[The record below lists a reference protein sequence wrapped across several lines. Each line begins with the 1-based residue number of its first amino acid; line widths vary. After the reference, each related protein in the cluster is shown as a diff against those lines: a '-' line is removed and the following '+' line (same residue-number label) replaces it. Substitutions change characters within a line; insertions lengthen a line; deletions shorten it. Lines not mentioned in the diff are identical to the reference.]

1 MYKYMNRVLNGLTD
15 IGLPGTVPTDLAKL
29 LPADPY
35 DPAIEIMAGVRA
47 YFQGMHRVFIG
58 YLTPL

>member
-1 MYKYMNRVLNGLTD
+1 MYKYMNKVLNGLTD

-47 YFQGMHRVFIG
+47 YFQGMYCVFIG
-58 YLTPL
+58 YFTPF